1 MCFMRHQAWDGQP
14 MVECVTDGT
23 FRVTRIQGNIV
34 ARRERQ
40 LLNWLCPR
48 LPAFVTP
55 DALTALSVVG
65 ALVVFAG
72 YIASRSHPGFLWMAS
87 LGLVINWFGDSLDGS
102 LARHRRIERPIYGYF
117 LDHTVDALC
126 NLLIMAGLGFSR
138 DVSMAAALFALI
150 GYFLLCI
157 YVFINNH
164 VSGVFRLSFL
174 WGGPTELRFLIV
186 CLNTGMFFAPHA
198 SITLAGASVSVYEA
212 LVLLAGTV
220 MTLIFVYRVVL
231 GIRELRDPA
240 RSGAAIGVQS
250 ASMKA
255 SSPSK

>member
-1 MCFMRHQAWDGQP
+1 
-14 MVECVTDGT
+14 MVECVADGT
-23 FRVTRIQGNIV
+23 FRVTRVQGNIV

-40 LLNWLCPR
+40 LLNWFCR
-48 LPAFVTP
+48 HLPSFVTP
-55 DALTALSVVG
+55 DSLTVLSVIGSV
-65 ALVVFAG
+65 VVFAS
-72 YIASRSHPGFLWMAS
+72 YIASRSQPAFLWLAS

-138 DVSMAAALFALI
+138 DVAMAASLFALI

-164 VSGVFRLSFL
+164 VSGIFQLSFL
-174 WGGPTELRFLIV
+174 WGGPTELRVMIV
-186 CLNTGMFFAPHA
+186 CLNAGMFFAPHA
-198 SITLAGASVSVYEA
+198 GLTIAGSFVSIYEGLVLFAGAVF
-212 LVLLAGTV
+212 
-220 MTLIFVYRVVL
+220 TLIFIYRMAL
-231 GIRELRDPA
+231 GIREYRDPA
-240 RSGAAIGVQS
+240 RSGAVGGAQS
-250 ASMKA
+250 PSMKA